1 MTAIFS
7 RCVGRVSF
15 WYFLKKK
22 YCAHTQSATSA
33 AREGSF
39 AFFVYRPPLGRL
51 HVFVHNL
58 WKFPPSTF
66 FHLRK
71 EKKNTHTK
79 ISLSK
84 QVSCVAN
91 DEKNLWGWG
100 HAPAW
105 LVTRIRQDRTVSGNI
120 FSRTRRKKRKGEIIF
135 ANGDMACN
143 QNRWSIEE
151 EEEKNDDN

>member
-1 MTAIFS
+1 MTAVFS
-7 RCVGRVSF
+7 PMCRASL
-15 WYFLKKK
+15 FLLRK
-22 YCAHTQSATSA
+22 SI
-33 AREGSF
+33 ARTHRARRPPPGKVPLL
-39 AFFVYRPPLGRL
+39 FFVYRPPLGRL

-105 LVTRIRQDRTVSGNI
+105 LVTRTRQDRTVSDNI